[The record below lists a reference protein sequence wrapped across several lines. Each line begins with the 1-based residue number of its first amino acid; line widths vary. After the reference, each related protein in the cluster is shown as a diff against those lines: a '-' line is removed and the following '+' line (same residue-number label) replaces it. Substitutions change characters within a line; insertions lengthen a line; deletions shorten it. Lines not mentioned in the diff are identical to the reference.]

1 MDKQIQYQLEDL
13 LTLAVEGQISEQQVR
28 DLNALIDRHPERI
41 RYAVRYL
48 QFVSLL
54 KRSERVAGM
63 SRSWIPEDDSQEAYM
78 ESLKQMARAE
88 IAAPVVAALPAEA
101 DDIIPSIPLRR
112 ASLRERINKTA
123 IYTAIL
129 ASAALLM
136 LLSYIHL
143 VPVRQTGGL
152 GYLTSS
158 VHAEWASVN
167 GPILQDK
174 ALYPGPMK
182 LVRGLA
188 EITMDTGATVIVES
202 PAEFELETKS
212 RIYLKSGRLVVNIEN
227 SSEDRFVVRT
237 PQATVVDLGTEFG
250 VEIDAQGNTQTH
262 VFQGE
267 AELRSGSDPLKY
279 SSALSLKVGQ
289 GGRSDAAGNLKPAR
303 LNDRVFVRKEHFDTE
318 VLAEKGSPYHRWKA
332 YHNKLYADPSLVV
345 HYTFEEQVSSPDRV
359 LNQAPVT
366 GAALHGV
373 LGADGP
379 KPTWV
384 QGRLAGKT
392 AIRFERG
399 KQQTI
404 VIPAEP
410 AFSINGPVT
419 VSSWVYYPNPAQMG
433 GHLISCRQDYHVNF
447 QFSIFD
453 DNYSIIGQRN
463 QFELLRFNSKSDRGC
478 YSRAFAQQAGVW
490 YHFVVT
496 HDTRTAAFYV
506 NGELFESKPYTTA
519 ITERPTE
526 VILGAL
532 KVDGKYIL
540 REGDFDGIVDEL
552 MVFNR
557 SLAAAEI
564 RRLYEAGQPDASLI
578 PTGMQAD

>member
-1 MDKQIQYQLEDL
+1 MDKQLQYQLEEL

-28 DLNALIDRHPERI
+28 ELNALIDQHPEWI
-41 RYAVRYL
+41 RYAARYL
-48 QFVSLL
+48 QFMSLL
-54 KRSERVAGM
+54 KRSEQVAGM
-63 SRSWIPEDDSQEAYM
+63 SHSWIPEDDSQEAYM

-88 IAAPVVAALPAEA
+88 MAAPVVENTHQAEA
-101 DDIIPSIPLRR
+101 VVCVPSIPLRR

-129 ASAALLM
+129 ASAALVM

-143 VPVRQTGGL
+143 VPVQQTGGL

-158 VHAEWASVN
+158 VQAEWASVN

-182 LVRGLA
+182 LVGGLA
-188 EITMDTGATVIVES
+188 EITMDTGATMIVEA
-202 PAEFELETKS
+202 PAEFELETPS
-212 RIYLKSGRLVVNIEN
+212 RVYLKSGRLVVSIEN
-227 SSEDRFVVRT
+227 SREDRFVVRT

-279 SSALSLKVGQ
+279 GSALALKVGQ
-289 GGRSDAAGNLKPAR
+289 GARSDAAGNLKPAR
-303 LNDRVFVRKEHFDTE
+303 LNDRVFVRKGQFDTE
-318 VLAEKGSPYHRWKA
+318 VLADKGSPYHCWKA
-332 YHNKLYADPSLVV
+332 YHNKLYADSSLVV
-345 HYTFEEQVSSPDRV
+345 HYTFEEDTARPNMV
-359 LNQAPVT
+359 LNLAPAT
-366 GAALHGV
+366 SSSLHGV
-373 LGADGP
+373 FGGEGQ

-384 QGRLAGKT
+384 QGRLPGKT

-399 KQQTI
+399 KEQTI
-404 VIPAEP
+404 VIAADPAL
-410 AFSINGPVT
+410 SLNGPMT

-453 DNYSIIGQRN
+453 DKYSISGQRN

-478 YSRAFAQQAGVW
+478 YTRAFAQQAGVW
-490 YHFVVT
+490 YHFVMT

-519 ITERPTE
+519 ITEQPTE

-557 SLAAAEI
+557 SLTAAEI

-578 PTGMQAD
+578 P

>member
-13 LTLAVEGQISEQQVR
+13 LTLAVEGQISEQQTR
-28 DLNALIDRHPERI
+28 ELNALIDQHPERI

-88 IAAPVVAALPAEA
+88 MAAPIVDTPPAEVNESLA
-101 DDIIPSIPLRR
+101 PIPLRR
-112 ASLRERINKTA
+112 ESLRNRINKTA
-123 IYTAIL
+123 IYTAIA

-143 VPVRQTGGL
+143 IPVQRNAGL

-158 VHAEWASVN
+158 VQAEWASVN
-167 GPILQDK
+167 GPIQQDK

-188 EITMDTGATVIVES
+188 EITMDTGAKMIVEA
-202 PAEFELETKS
+202 PAEFELEAKS
-212 RIYLKSGRLVVNIEN
+212 RIYLKSGRLVVSIEN
-227 SSEDRFVVRT
+227 SNEDRFVVRT

-250 VEIDAQGNTQTH
+250 VEIDAQGNTQAH

-289 GGRSDAAGNLKPAR
+289 GGRSDAAGNLKAAK
-303 LNDRVFVRKEHFDTE
+303 LNDRVFVRKGQFDTE

-332 YHNKLYADPSLVV
+332 YHNKLYADPSLVA
-345 HYTFEEQVSSPDRV
+345 HYTFEEDVSSPDIL
-359 LNQAPVT
+359 LNRAPAT
-366 GAALHGV
+366 ASALDGV
-373 LGADGP
+373 FGTEGR

-384 QGRLAGKT
+384 QGRLSDKT

-399 KQQTI
+399 KEQTI
-404 VIPAEP
+404 VIPADP
-410 AFSINGPVT
+410 ALSLNGPVT

-453 DNYSIIGQRN
+453 DKYSISGQRN

-478 YSRAFAQQAGVW
+478 YSRAFVQQAGMW
-490 YHFVVT
+490 YHFVMT
-496 HDTRTAAFYV
+496 HDTRTVAFYV

-519 ITERPTE
+519 ITEQPTE

-532 KVDGKYIL
+532 KVDGKFIL

-578 PTGMQAD
+578 P